1 MHPESID
8 TGLSG
13 VKHLMSRSEYEAS
26 YEAGYWAGYWA
37 GSNSPH
43 YLTGK
48 MPPETDLSPPY
59 EDEERNRV
67 WLIGY
72 RVAVE

>member
-1 MHPESID
+1 VHPEGID

-13 VKHLMSRSEYEAS
+13 VKHLMSRPEYE
-26 YEAGYWAGYWA
+26 AGYWA

-48 MPPETDLSPPY
+48 MPPEADLSPPY
-59 EDEERNRV
+59 EGEEQNRV